1 MWPFAR
7 SLSLPLGL
15 AVALTGCVRS
25 QTSMSAMPSTL
36 HVDQICPGAT
46 YLMVSEFEKSWTGWG
61 FMGFPFS
68 AGPNVA
74 SYVNEEVWR
83 LGGDA
88 AIDVMLRTHF
98 TVRSLY
104 IFWQSQLPGYSVS
117 GKVIRYTDTNCLPEE
132 ETPLEELPSE
142 DPPSTPGGPNGAA

>member
-15 AVALTGCVRS
+15 AVALMSCARS

-36 HVDQICPGAT
+36 HVNQICPGAN

-83 LGGDA
+83 QGGDA
-88 AIDVMLRTHF
+88 AIDVMLRTNF

-104 IFWQSQLPGYSVS
+104 YWHSKLPGYSVS
-117 GKVIRYTDTNCLPEE
+117 GKVIRYTDTDCHPEE

-142 DPPSTPGGPNGAA
+142 DPPSTPSGPNEAA

>member
-1 MWPFAR
+1 MWCHAR
-7 SLSLPLGL
+7 SLFLPLGL
-15 AVALTGCVRS
+15 VVALMGCVRS
-25 QTSMSAMPSTL
+25 QVSMSAMPSTL
-36 HVDQICPGAT
+36 HVDQICPGAN
-46 YLMVSEFEKSWTGWG
+46 YSVVSEFEETWTGWG

-88 AIDVMLRTHF
+88 AIDVMLRTNF

-104 IFWQSQLPGYSVS
+104 YWHSKLPGYSVS

-132 ETPLEELPSE
+132 ETPFEEFPSE

>member
-15 AVALTGCVRS
+15 AVALMSCVRS
-25 QTSMSAMPSTL
+25 QTSMSAMPSSL
-36 HVDQICPGAT
+36 HVDQICPGAN
-46 YLMVSEFEKSWTGWG
+46 YLMVAEFEKSWTGWG

-74 SYVNEEVWR
+74 SYVNGEVWDV
-83 LGGDA
+83 GGDA
-88 AIDVMLRTHF
+88 AIDVMLRTDF
-98 TVRSLY
+98 TARSAS

-132 ETPLEELPSE
+132 ETPFEELPSE

>member
-1 MWPFAR
+1 MWCCAR
-7 SLSLPLGL
+7 FLFLPLGL
-15 AVALTGCVRS
+15 AVALMGCVRS

-36 HVDQICPGAT
+36 HVDQICPGAN

-74 SYVNEEVWR
+74 SYVNREVWDAE
-83 LGGDA
+83 GDA
-88 AIDVMLRTHF
+88 AIDVMLRTNF
-98 TVRSLY
+98 TVRSFSF
-104 IFWQSQLPGYSVS
+104 FWQSQLPGYSVS
-117 GKVIRYTDTNCLPEE
+117 GKVIRYTDTNCLAEE

-142 DPPSTPGGPNGAA
+142 DPPSTPGGPDGAA

>member
-1 MWPFAR
+1 MWCFAR
-7 SLSLPLGL
+7 SLFLPLGL
-15 AVALTGCVRS
+15 VVGLMGCMRS

-46 YLMVSEFEKSWTGWG
+46 YSLVSEFEKSWTGWG

-74 SYVNEEVWR
+74 SYVNGEVWQV
-83 LGGDA
+83 GGDA
-88 AIDVMLRTHF
+88 AMDVMLRTNF
-98 TVRSLY
+98 TVRALLY
-104 IFWQSQLPGYSVS
+104 WVTMLPGYTVS

-132 ETPLEELPSE
+132 ETPLEELPS
-142 DPPSTPGGPNGAA
+142 TLGGPNGAA